1 MVQLNQR
8 AACSRLLLEAP
19 SSTGE
24 IVDAN
29 KVLQESPRLLCTDN
43 ALQVVLSDRL
53 DVPSGA
59 SGGPFSGS
67 TQGGVSVD
75 CDVLLAATGI
85 SYNSSFMKPH
95 LADALD
101 EQGRINVRCAGRE
114 ASWCHAAVLH
124 LWLLRTCTILYVR
137 CVTHRMPNSAG
148 MWLLCCSTV

>member
-53 DVPSGA
+53 AAHRAVCQSIVTCCWQQQA
-59 SGGPFSGS
+59 SA
-67 TQGGVSVD
+67 TT
-75 CDVLLAATGI
+75 AA
-85 SYNSSFMKPH
+85 S
-95 LADALD
+95 
-101 EQGRINVRCAGRE
+101 
-114 ASWCHAAVLH
+114 
-124 LWLLRTCTILYVR
+124 
-137 CVTHRMPNSAG
+137 
-148 MWLLCCSTV
+148 